1 LQSIWGLVTR
11 ANQYVDQTAPFKLAK
26 DPAQAKRLDE
36 VLYNLTETCRVL
48 AVLLWPFLPG
58 TAVKIYAQL
67 GLTGTPDKLDA
78 ANWGYLTAGHT
89 IGEPAP
95 LFPRKE
101 A

>member
-1 LQSIWGLVTR
+1 MFYSR
-11 ANQYVDQTAPFKLAK
+11 NQYVDQTAPFKLAK
-26 DPAQAKRLDE
+26 DPAQSQRLDE
-36 VLYNLTETCRVL
+36 VLYNLAETCRVL

-67 GLTGTPDKLDA
+67 GLKESPDKFSE
-78 ANWGYLTAGHT
+78 ANWGKLNPGHK